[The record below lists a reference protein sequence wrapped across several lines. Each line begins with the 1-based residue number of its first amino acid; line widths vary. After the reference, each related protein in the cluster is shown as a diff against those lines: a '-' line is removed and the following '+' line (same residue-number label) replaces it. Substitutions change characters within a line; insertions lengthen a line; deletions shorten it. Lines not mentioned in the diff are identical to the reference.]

1 MSSTLKKKLTRR
13 EAIGTAAKVATG
25 AVIAG
30 VLGGVAG
37 YYAGSTTAAR
47 PATTIERTVTTTVA
61 AAERTVTQTVTAPA
75 TTVTLPA
82 STVTVTE
89 TVAAKPTGAITAYMV
104 AEPGPEA
111 LKNII
116 GLFTRK
122 TGIDVTLEVYP
133 YATLQTKQATIA
145 AAKSEAVDVYYV
157 DDVWLGQYYESGW
170 VEPID
175 ELIERDK
182 EEVLID
188 DFPKGLQE
196 GNMRYAGH
204 WIGLGHISAI
214 YIFYYR
220 TDILEQFGYSEK
232 DLDTYEGVYEV
243 AKAMKPD
250 LEKKGMYPIGLMGA
264 RGVQATCCYYHFLGT
279 FGGRVYD
286 PETYKPEI
294 NSPEAIE
301 ALEFE
306 AKLAKEVGIPSIPS
320 DDYGELQS
328 NFLTGKI
335 AMMPAW
341 HNMAPVLLRPDSPVR
356 GKWRGIPVPKAV
368 RRAPTLGGWCMALSK
383 FSKKKDLAW
392 EFIKWAASPSVCTY
406 LSQYQDMSRYS
417 SFAWPEKACYASAS
431 MAMLEIAWP
440 RPNIPPW
447 PAMSDLMGIAVN
459 KVLAGETT
467 AKAALD
473 DLQKKYEEI
482 LRSAGYYK
490 G

>member
-1 MSSTLKKKLTRR
+1 MCASIFDKKLSRR
-13 EAIGTAAKVATG
+13 KALSTGAKVAIGTAAGIV
-25 AVIAG
+25 V
-30 VLGGVAG
+30 GGVAG
-37 YYAGSTTAAR
+37 YLGGSAAA
-47 PATTIERTVTTTVA
+47 PAVSTVTTTIERTAPGAVSTTTVEKTV
-61 AAERTVTQTVTAPA
+61 ERTVTVGAPA
-75 TTVTLPA
+75 KRGSITV
-82 STVTVTE
+82 
-89 TVAAKPTGAITAYMV
+89 YMV

-111 LKNII
+111 LKKIVH
-116 GLFTRK
+116 LFTEK

-133 YATLQTKQATIA
+133 YPTLQTKQATIA
-145 AAKSEAVDVYYV
+145 SAGSDAVDVYYV

-170 VEPID
+170 VEPCDDLIKRD
-175 ELIERDK
+175 EY
-182 EEVLID
+182 EVLID

-196 GNMRYAGH
+196 GNMRYAGR

-306 AKLAKEVGIPSIPS
+306 AKLAKEVGIPSIPA

-328 NFLTGKI
+328 HFLTGKV

-341 HNMAPVLLRPDSPVR
+341 HNMAPVLLREDSPVR
-356 GKWRGIPVPKAV
+356 GLWRGIPVPKVV
-368 RRAPTLGGWCMALSK
+368 RRAPTLGGWCMAISK

-392 EFIKWAASPSVCTY
+392 EFIKWAASPSVCTF
-406 LSQYQDMSRYS
+406 LSKYQDMSRYS

-431 MAMLEIAWP
+431 MADLEIAWP

-447 PAMSDLMGIAVN
+447 PAMSDEMGIAVN

-473 DLQKKYEEI
+473 DLQKKYEDI
-482 LRSAGYYK
+482 LKAAGYYK